1 MHVLLMEFV
10 GHDGVAAPRLKDAR
24 LTDRELVVAYLQ
36 VVDIMRA
43 MFQRCRLVH
52 ADLSEYNL

>member
-1 MHVLLMEFV
+1 L
-10 GHDGVAAPRLKDAR
+10 R
-24 LTDRELVVAYLQ
+24 Q

-43 MFQRCRLVH
+43 MFQRCKLVH